1 MPPTTRS
8 RAAHSTALIP
18 PGQGD
23 ASFNDATF
31 LTNDTTW
38 AKRKRVPNE
47 PQSIPKFAVDLSLS
61 PEQRYT
67 EVCAAFKDEML
78 GLRELFDDVVGSML
92 PFIPSTLLKW
102 ICWLLLRG
110 VYDAEET
117 AELKGISVV
126 TGIEVYLLVCF
137 NVILDLLMGCTS
149 GGALIHDETAQDH
162 SATRMVHFRTLDWGM
177 PSLRHVIVQLD
188 YKDHAD
194 GDIIA
199 SSITYAG
206 FVGVLTGVRKDLSMS
221 LNFRGVRN
229 NPHSLLANLTYCWHM
244 LMVLLGFRRSITSI
258 LRGFLL
264 SPRRALIAGATD
276 ATNHISGRSDYE
288 ETVAALSGQ
297 SRSVRTS
304 PCYLCVSDGQETTVI
319 ERDIGTAITR
329 AGKDLIIVTN
339 ADSEGADSGT
349 HAASRQ
355 TNKSISQA
363 LTELLDD
370 AKDRTQCAEHN
381 YRKLLQQRE
390 RQSWQ
395 ELASG
400 ASSAAFVKLPSVDD
414 IVHLVQMYPTTNEC
428 THFAAVL
435 DPVEGEVAW
444 ARSWRRPV
452 GAKWI
457 RAHMT
462 DGR

>member
-8 RAAHSTALIP
+8 RAAQTKAYLP

-23 ASFNDATF
+23 ASSNDATF

-47 PQSIPKFAVDLSLS
+47 PQSIPRFAIDLSQP

-78 GLRELFDDVVGSML
+78 GLRELFDEVVGSML
-92 PFIPSTLLKW
+92 PFLPSTLLKW

-126 TGIEVYLLVCF
+126 TGIEMYLLVCF

-149 GGALIHDETAQDH
+149 GGALIHDDTAGAH
-162 SATRMVHFRTLDWGM
+162 NTTRMVHFRTLDWGM

-188 YKDHAD
+188 YRLHAD
-194 GDIIA
+194 GEIIA

-229 NPHSLLANLTYCWHM
+229 NAHSLMANLRYCWHM
-244 LMVLLGFRRSITSI
+244 LLVLLGLRRSVSSI
-258 LRGFLL
+258 LRGVLL
-264 SPRRALIAGATD
+264 PQDGA
-276 ATNHISGRSDYE
+276 SGSGGVFHAIHRTPVQPGYKQI
-288 ETVAALSGQ
+288 VAMLSSSSSGLH
-297 SRSVRTS
+297 TS
-304 PCYLCVSDGQETTVI
+304 PCYLCVSDGRETTVI
-319 ERDIGTAITR
+319 ERDISDAKVR
-329 AGKDLIIVTN
+329 PSPELVVVTN
-339 ADSEGADSGT
+339 ADSEGSDSLVP
-349 HAASRQ
+349 SQ
-355 TNKSISQA
+355 QSKKPSSQA
-363 LTELLDD
+363 LTDLLDD
-370 AKDRTQCAEHN
+370 AKDRTQCAEYN
-381 YRKLLQQRE
+381 YQKLLQQRE
-390 RQSWQ
+390 GQ
-395 ELASG
+395 ASPG
-400 ASSAAFVKLPSVDD
+400 STAKAPNATFVKLPSVDD
-414 IVHLVQMYPTTNEC
+414 IVDLVQMYPTTNEC

-435 DPVEGEVAW
+435 DPAEGKIAW
-444 ARSWRRPV
+444 ARSWQRPV